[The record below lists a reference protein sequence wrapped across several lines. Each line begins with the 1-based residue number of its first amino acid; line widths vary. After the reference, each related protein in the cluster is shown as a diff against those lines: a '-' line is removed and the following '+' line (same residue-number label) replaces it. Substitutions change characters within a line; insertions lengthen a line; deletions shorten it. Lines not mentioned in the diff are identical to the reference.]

1 MGPAPKFTIPQEFE
15 DRLRYVEPVD
25 QRSDEDI
32 LASLEEYKPVTSEK
46 NIWAFWDKGI
56 RSMPSWC
63 QRNIVS
69 WVRLCGPSWTVRIL
83 DAVPDSP
90 TTALKYV
97 SADLLPQSFVTGTMT
112 GIYTGPHSSDFLR
125 GACLYSHGGVY
136 MDTGNILIRDI
147 DRICWNQ
154 LADPNSPFEVCAP
167 IMYGTTMA
175 NHFVASR
182 KGDPFIKCWH
192 DLFVYLWK
200 DRQNHEGL
208 INHPL
213 VSFALSHTF
222 EAAEQANFGWDFK
235 VQPQTVMEYI
245 SQVLSWQ
252 RLCMLENARD
262 GFNAT
267 EYWLNKVLIFDALQ
281 EDWGAEA
288 TIGFGGQVL
297 FNALATRLDA
307 PKDSEEYKTAYK
319 LVWRLLTESSLQKIT
334 HGKNLTKTPAA
345 GVLWEEPG
353 NEDKDHEPG
362 TFAELFR
369 YGTVHFQQTR
379 ESIRYLKAEKPPV
392 TSNKGLLEP

>member
-1 MGPAPKFTIPQEFE
+1 MAPTRKFTIPQEFE
-15 DRLRYVEPVD
+15 DRLHYVEPTD
-25 QRSDEDI
+25 QRTDEEI

-56 RSMPSWC
+56 RAMPGWC
-63 QRNIVS
+63 QRNIVD
-69 WVRLCGPSWTVRIL
+69 WVRISGPSWTVRIL
-83 DAVPDSP
+83 DSVAGSA
-90 TTALKYV
+90 TNALEYV
-97 SADLLPQSFVTGTMT
+97 SPDLLPESFVTGTMT

-136 MDTGNILIRDI
+136 MDTGNILIRGL

-182 KGDPFIKCWH
+182 KGNPFIKCWH

-200 DRQNHEGL
+200 DRKNHEGL
-208 INHPL
+208 IHHPI
-213 VSFALSHTF
+213 VSFALTHTF
-222 EAAEQANFGWDFK
+222 EAAQQAKYGWDFK
-235 VQPQTVMEYI
+235 VGPQTVMEYI
-245 SQVLSWQ
+245 SQVLAWQ

-267 EYWLNKVLIFDALQ
+267 EYWMNKVLVFDALQ

-288 TIGFGGQVL
+288 TIGFGGPLL
-297 FNALATRLDA
+297 FNALATKLDA
-307 PKDSEEYKTAYK
+307 PKDSEEYKTADK
-319 LVWRLLTESSLQKIT
+319 LVWRLLAESSLQKIT
-334 HGKNLTKTPAA
+334 HGKDLTSTPAA

-362 TFAELFR
+362 TFAELLR

-379 ESIRYLKAEKPPV
+379 ESIQYLKAEKPPV
-392 TSNKGLLEP
+392 TSQKGLLEA